1 MSSVEELFEAMRAW
15 PEVEAIALGGSH
27 ATGNADEKS
36 DYDVYL
42 YVTAPV
48 PTQRREKLLSDYCS
62 RMEIDNNFW
71 ENEDNCTLNDG
82 TDIDIL
88 YRDFDSFMN
97 GVADVVEHFH
107 ASNGY
112 TTCLWHNVI
121 TSTIVFDRNGRFAAA
136 QRRFSVPFPEPLRR
150 NIIERNTRLLHG
162 NLPSYD
168 AQIRKAAN
176 RGARSREN
184 TRIPKRSMGTQTR
197 RTCGAA
203 VQRVAGTQSSG
214 HRMETA
220 LHATRTTALFT
231 HRTATGRGTGR
242 RRLGGPTRTHRRQGK
257 IPRLCGTD
265 ASSRRNQ

>member
-1 MSSVEELFEAMRAW
+1 MSSVEELFEAMHAW
-15 PEVEAIALGGSH
+15 PEVEAIALGGSR

-48 PTQRREKLLSDYCS
+48 PTQRRKKLLSDYCS

-88 YRDFDSFMN
+88 YRDLDSFMN

-136 QRRFSVPFPEPLRR
+136 QRRFSVPFPNRCAAISS
-150 NIIERNTRLLHG
+150 N
-162 NLPSYD
+162 
-168 AQIRKAAN
+168 AIRDCCMA
-176 RGARSREN
+176 
-184 TRIPKRSMGTQTR
+184 ICR
-197 RTCGAA
+197 RT
-203 VQRVAGTQSSG
+203 
-214 HRMETA
+214 M
-220 LHATRTTALFT
+220 
-231 HRTATGRGTGR
+231 R
-242 RRLGGPTRTHRRQGK
+242 RSAK
-257 IPRLCGTD
+257 PRSVVTK
-265 ASSRRNQ
+265 SP

>member
-1 MSSVEELFEAMRAW
+1 MRAW
-15 PEVEAIALGGSH
+15 PEVEAIALGGSR

-48 PTQRREKLLSDYCS
+48 PTQRRKKLLSDYCS

-168 AQIRKAAN
+168 AQIRKAAI
-176 RGARSREN
+176 RGDEV
-184 TRIPKRSMGTQTR
+184 
-197 RTCGAA
+197 A
-203 VQRVAGTQSSG
+203 VNHRVAAFMESYFDVLFALNRLTHPGEKRLEKLASRNCAILPKDFEANLDTLFGTMFTDVDQLSG
-214 HRMETA
+214 TLQIIVDNLQRSVDTN
-220 LHATRTTALFT
+220 L
-231 HRTATGRGTGR
+231 
-242 RRLGGPTRTHRRQGK
+242 
-257 IPRLCGTD
+257 
-265 ASSRRNQ
+265 